1 MAFHL
6 LFTPLYFYVQLN
18 PINCGAL
25 TAVCI
30 HSNSTVAL
38 YLLLVST
45 QLWRTHCCWYP
56 LNCGALPA
64 VGIHSTV
71 VLYLLLVSTKLLCST
86 FCWCTINCGAL
97 LLLLSAQLWRS
108 TCCWYPLNCGALP
121 AVGVQL
127 TLALYLLLV
136 STELWRKSSHR
147 CLEVARN
154 NVIVSKCKSFLSAR

>member
-1 MAFHL
+1 MSTKLYYVIHLTVAFHL

-45 QLWRTHCCWYP
+45 QLWRS
-56 LNCGALPA
+56 PA
-64 VGIHSTV
+64 VAIRSTLA
-71 VLYLLLVSTKLLCST
+71 LYLLLVST
-86 FCWCTINCGAL
+86 
-97 LLLLSAQLWRS
+97 QLWCS
-108 TCCWYPLNCGALP
+108 TCCWYPLNFCALP